1 MVVED
6 EEAVRSLIHRALES
20 AGYTVLQAEDGERAL
35 ATCMS
40 YDGAIHMLLTDVV
53 MPKMSGSIV
62 AEKIAALRPG
72 IKILFMS
79 GYTNDA
85 MVHHGVLG
93 HGAPFIQKPFAPA
106 ALREKIRGI
115 LGRE

>member
-1 MVVED
+1 MMD
-6 EEAVRSLIHRALES
+6 GYSTGGSQGCGLGAVQRLSTA
-20 AGYTVLQAEDGERAL
+20 
-35 ATCMS
+35 
-40 YDGAIHMLLTDVV
+40 
-53 MPKMSGSIV
+53 
-62 AEKIAALRPG
+62 KIAALRPG